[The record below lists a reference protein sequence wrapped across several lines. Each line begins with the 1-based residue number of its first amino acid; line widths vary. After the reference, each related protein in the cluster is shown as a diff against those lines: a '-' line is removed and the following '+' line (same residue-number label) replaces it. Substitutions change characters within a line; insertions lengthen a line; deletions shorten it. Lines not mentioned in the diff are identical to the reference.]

1 MVHKIIDTHAH
12 YDDEAFNA
20 DRDELIKNML
30 DTNVDRII
38 TVGCSL
44 ERSRTSIE
52 LAERYD
58 RIYASVGIHPDEC
71 YDLPD
76 DYIEQLRLMSRHSK
90 VVAIGEIGL
99 DYHYEGY
106 KKDIQIKR
114 FKEQLELA
122 QELNLPVIIHSRE
135 ATQDTLDIL
144 QEYKPKGVMHCFSG
158 SAETAQKIIDLGM
171 MISFT
176 GVLTFKNAKKAVE
189 ACKII
194 PMDRLMLETDCPYMT
209 PVPHRGERNNSS
221 YTYHTAEKV
230 AEIKNMSV
238 NEVIEICNA
247 NAVSFFNL

>member
-44 ERSRTSIE
+44 ERSRTSVE

-122 QELNLPVIIHSRE
+122 QELNLPIIIHSRE

>member
-12 YDDEAFNA
+12 YDDEAFDA

-71 YDLPD
+71 YDLSD

-106 KKDIQIKR
+106 KKDIQIKC

-158 SAETAQKIIDLGM
+158 SVETAQKIIDLGM

>member
-30 DTNVDRII
+30 NTNVDRII

-106 KKDIQIKR
+106 KKDVQIKC

>member
-30 DTNVDRII
+30 NTNVDRII

-106 KKDIQIKR
+106 KKDIQIKC

-221 YTYHTAEKV
+221 YTYHTDEKV

>member
-44 ERSRTSIE
+44 ERSRTSVE

-122 QELNLPVIIHSRE
+122 QELNLPIIIHSRE

-209 PVPHRGERNNSS
+209 PVPHRGKRNNSS

>member
-1 MVHKIIDTHAH
+1 MVNKIIDTHAH
-12 YDDEAFNA
+12 YDDEAFDA

-30 DTNVDRII
+30 STDVDRII

-44 ERSRTSIE
+44 ERSRTSVE
-52 LAERYD
+52 LAEQYD
-58 RIYASVGIHPDEC
+58 RIYASIGIHPDEC
-71 YDLPD
+71 YDLPC
-76 DYIEQLRLMSRHSK
+76 DYIEQLRVMSKHSK

-106 KKDIQIKR
+106 KKNIQIKC

-171 MISFT
+171 LISFT

-194 PMDRLMLETDCPYMT
+194 PMNRLMLETDCPYMT